1 MTRTS
6 DYKLLSK
13 AIETAGLKDIQIL
26 ECTSDPKVHTSKAV
40 VNGIRITTMSNVI
53 RPNKVFCAIET
64 DTTKDLFFNT
74 SFVEESDYELIAT
87 LIEKTAFARPYSLLW
102 VVDSTIRSALN
113 KAVMVNEAAITSSS
127 SVAATLSFI
136 DKDNEECITD
146 ILIHEDDAN
155 LPGDYSYSVYDYDGK
170 CLANFEHEPDL
181 DLLIEKL
188 AAAIA
193 RYNNE
198 VFKDC

>member
-1 MTRTS
+1 MTHTS

-13 AIETAGLKDIQIL
+13 AIEATGLKGIQIL
-26 ECTSDPKVHTSKAV
+26 ECTTDPKVHQSKAV

-74 SFVEESDYELIAT
+74 SFIEESDYELITT

-102 VVDSTIRSALN
+102 VVDSTIRSVLN
-113 KAVMVNEAAITSSS
+113 KEALVREAAITTSS

-136 DKDNEECITD
+136 DKDNEESITD
-146 ILIHEDDAN
+146 ILIHEGDNN

-181 DLLIEKL
+181 DSLIEKL
-188 AAAIA
+188 AGVIA
-193 RYNNE
+193 SHYSE
-198 VFKDC
+198 VFKDY

>member
-1 MTRTS
+1 MTHTS

-13 AIETAGLKDIQIL
+13 AIEATGLKGIQIL
-26 ECTSDPKVHTSKAV
+26 ECTSDPKVHQSKAV
-40 VNGIRITTMSNVI
+40 VNGIRITTMSNGF
-53 RPNKVFCAIET
+53 RPDKVFCAIET
-64 DTTKDLFFNT
+64 DATKDLFFNT
-74 SFVEESDYELIAT
+74 SFLEESDYELITT

-102 VVDSTIRSALN
+102 AVDSTIRSALN
-113 KAVMVNEAAITSSS
+113 KAVLVNEAMIMSSS
-127 SVAATLSFI
+127 AVAATLSFI

-146 ILIHEDDAN
+146 ILIHEDDNN

-188 AAAIA
+188 AVAIA
-193 RYNNE
+193 SHYNE

>member
-1 MTRTS
+1 MTHTS
-6 DYKLLSK
+6 DYKLLSN
-13 AIETAGLKDIQIL
+13 AIEATGLNGIQIL

-74 SFVEESDYELIAT
+74 SFLEESDYELIAT

-102 VVDSTIRSALN
+102 VVDSAIRSALN
-113 KAVMVNEAAITSSS
+113 KEVLVNEAMIMSSS
-127 SVAATLSFI
+127 AVAATLSFI
-136 DKDNEECITD
+136 DKDNEENITD
-146 ILIHEDDAN
+146 ILIHEGDNN
-155 LPGDYSYSVYDYDGK
+155 LPGDYSYFVYDYDGK

-181 DLLIEKL
+181 SLLIEKL
-188 AAAIA
+188 ADVIA
-193 RYNNE
+193 SHYSE
-198 VFKDC
+198 VFKDY